1 MEDRI
6 HNEFSGSTRAQN
18 DENDLFSAIGKQVL
32 GMKLDEEPAEDDRVK
47 IVEEIESLCMS
58 CEENVS
64 LKFPRRMQILSQ
76 TGYYSIAS
84 NQDSILS

>member
-32 GMKLDEEPAEDDRVK
+32 GMKLDEEPAEDERVK

-58 CEENVS
+58 CEENVINES
-64 LKFPRRMQILSQ
+64 PWPMHILNQ
-76 TGYYSIAS
+76 TGHNSTAS
-84 NQDSILS
+84 N

>member
-32 GMKLDEEPAEDDRVK
+32 GMKLDEEPDEDERVK

-64 LKFPRRMQILSQ
+64 LKSLRPMHILSQ
-76 TGYYSIAS
+76 AGYNSIAS